1 MTKRLK
7 AAAAG
12 LVVITVL
19 CGTFAFSSWLQ
30 GFGWDGGLLA
40 DPAASH
46 PSQAWATPMAV
57 APVP

>member
-1 MTKRLK
+1 
-7 AAAAG
+7 
-12 LVVITVL
+12 VVITVL

-40 DPAASH
+40 DPAANH